1 MKKVTYTLY
10 KWKQSTIKILFLYE
24 RQIYVLEF
32 IKNVVQM

>member
-10 KWKQSTIKILFLYE
+10 KWKQSTINILFLYK